1 MKNTSI
7 KLLLSSGAI
16 LLLIIHLVWP
26 QLQIDA
32 ITLGLALFAALPW
45 LPAVLESAELPGG
58 WKVEFRE
65 LAAQQSKQQ
74 SDIDTLKF
82 LVGHFVSD
90 YELNHLRRL
99 ASAEPFTIKKDN
111 SSSFF
116 ENEMRRLR
124 ALGLIA
130 GYPGKG
136 IRSLFQSDGD
146 VKQHFYITENG
157 REYLKLRQQV
167 DEQD

>member
-1 MKNTSI
+1 MKNMSI
-7 KLLLSSGAI
+7 KIMLSVGAII
-16 LLLIIHLVWP
+16 LLLLHLIWP

-32 ITLGLALFAALPW
+32 VTLGLALFAALPW
-45 LPAVLESAELPGG
+45 LSSVLESAELPGG

-74 SDIDTLKF
+74 SDIDMLKF

-90 YELNHLRRL
+90 HELNHLRRL
-99 ASAEPFTIKKDN
+99 NSDDMFVIQKDD

-116 ENEMRRLR
+116 ESEMRRLR

-136 IRSLFQSDGD
+136 IRSLFKSDGN
-146 VKQHFYITENG
+146 VKQHFHITENG
-157 REYLKLRQQV
+157 RLYLQLRQQV
-167 DEQD
+167 E